1 MAVIT
6 ATVGGQSSTVQAK
19 RPLFLN
25 LWENYPV
32 KMAAGDVYALV
43 GGQALALYEENSH
56 LDQNPYANAC
66 ALRLSRSLNYGGM
79 PIKQSTKGYKV
90 KGSDNKPY
98 LLRVREMITFVE
110 QNLGK
115 ADITFKPQNNQ
126 DVSSQL
132 QGKKGII
139 IFKVSGWGDASGHVT
154 LWNESDCGDS
164 CYFIHDRPN
173 VRTTDILF
181 WNLR

>member
-1 MAVIT
+1 MATIT
-6 ATVGGQSSTVQAK
+6 AAVGGQSSSIQAK
-19 RPLFLN
+19 RPLFST
-25 LWENYPV
+25 LWSNYPV
-32 KMAAGDVYALV
+32 KMAASDVYALV
-43 GGQALALYEENSH
+43 GGQALALYKEN
-56 LDQNPYANAC
+56 PTGYANAC

-90 KGSDNKPY
+90 KGNDNKPY

-115 ADITFKPQNNQ
+115 PDITFKPKNNE

-132 QGKKGII
+132 RGKKGII

-154 LWNESDCGDS
+154 LWNGSDCGDS
-164 CYFIHDRPN
+164 CYFIHNTPN
-173 VRTTDILF
+173 VRTTDIFF

>member
-6 ATVGGQSSTVQAK
+6 AAAGGQSSAIQAK
-19 RPLFLN
+19 RPLFST
-25 LWENYPV
+25 LWSNYPV
-32 KMAAGDVYALV
+32 KMAAPDVYGLV
-43 GGQALALYEENSH
+43 GGQALALYKEN
-56 LDQNPYANAC
+56 PTGYANAC

-79 PIKQSTKGYKV
+79 PIKQSTRGYKV

-115 ADITFKPQNNQ
+115 ADITFKPKNNE

-132 QGKKGII
+132 RGKKGII

-154 LWNESDCGDS
+154 LWNGSDCGDS
-164 CYFIHDRPN
+164 CYFIHSAPN
-173 VRTTDILF
+173 VRTTDIFF